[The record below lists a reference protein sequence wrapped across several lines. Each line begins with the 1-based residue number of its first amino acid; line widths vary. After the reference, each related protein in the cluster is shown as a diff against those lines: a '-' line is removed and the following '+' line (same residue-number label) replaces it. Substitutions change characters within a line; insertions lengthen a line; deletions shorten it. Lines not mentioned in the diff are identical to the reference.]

1 MNLQRITRIQVL
13 IGGVILIVA
22 VAIAFF
28 LSVIKPQRAAI
39 AKSVE
44 DAEWYWAEAAAR
56 PKLEQD
62 LLDAHE
68 QGEVVTEQ
76 YQEILDTRMPDIDL
90 GDPIAATLR
99 MWDLYEE
106 EQDVMSRWFN
116 SSGAQVVGY
125 GFPTWPTAMPSSF
138 PDPNMVMLAPQS
150 WNLDV
155 QVQDFP
161 KLLEWLQKIPEA
173 PRFMVMQSVTIQG
186 SHSPDDPL
194 TATIPVTLYQWTG
207 VEPTAGAAPAATATA
222 TGTGVGRGGM
232 GGRGGM
238 VLTLIGVF
246 TIGYLQK
253 ILSINAVGE
262 AGRLM
267 LTGVI
272 IISAVLFQRTRQ
284 NR

>member
-13 IGGVILIVA
+13 IGGVVLIAA
-22 VAIAFF
+22 VAILFF
-28 LSVIKPQRAAI
+28 LSVIKPQWAAI
-39 AKSVE
+39 SKSVD
-44 DAEWYWAEAAAR
+44 DAEWYWAEAAGR

-68 QGEVVTEQ
+68 QGEVITAE
-76 YQEILDTRMPDIDL
+76 YQEILDTRMPKIDL
-90 GDPIAATLR
+90 SDPIAATLR

-106 EQDVMSRWFN
+106 EQGVISRWFN
-116 SSGAQVVGY
+116 SSGAQVIGY
-125 GFPTWPTAMPSSF
+125 SFPTWPTPMPSSF
-138 PDPNMVMLAPQS
+138 PSSDMVMLQPLS

-155 QVQDFP
+155 QVKDFP

-194 TATIPVTLYQWTG
+194 TATVPVTLYQWTG

-232 GGRGGM
+232 GGGGMRGGRGGM
-238 VLTLIGVF
+238 RG
-246 TIGYLQK
+246 
-253 ILSINAVGE
+253 
-262 AGRLM
+262 GRGGM
-267 LTGVI
+267 RGG
-272 IISAVLFQRTRQ
+272 RGGMRGG
-284 NR
+284 RGGMRGGRGGMGGRG